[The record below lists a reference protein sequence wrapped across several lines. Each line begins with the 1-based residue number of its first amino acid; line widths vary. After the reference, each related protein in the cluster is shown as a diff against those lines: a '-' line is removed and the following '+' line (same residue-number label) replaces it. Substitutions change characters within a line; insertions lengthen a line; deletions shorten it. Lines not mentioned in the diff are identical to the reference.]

1 MELVGFANRTFCHN
15 DNSNDKTS
23 SGSSASSSKT
33 RRRHESRGS
42 PTPSFPASS
51 APIIDLAH
59 RDFIDGAP
67 PSSQRKA
74 SSSLSTALATKP
86 SETHRVELTADFR
99 RLNILLMRIDKNAS
113 SSRSATLGRGMTES
127 TFMSLDYPRQEAHK
141 VATLT
146 LAEAKITASY
156 GQESSNVEGSL
167 GGLNLCDLTPT
178 CGR

>member
-15 DNSNDKTS
+15 NKSDDKTA

-33 RRRHESRGS
+33 RRRHDSRG
-42 PTPSFPASS
+42 TPAPPFPASS
-51 APIIDLAH
+51 APITDTSR

-67 PSSQRKA
+67 SSQRAA
-74 SSSLSTALATKP
+74 SSSSSTSVAINP
-86 SETHRVELTADFR
+86 RETHRVELTADFR

-113 SSRSATLGRGMTES
+113 SRSATLGRGTTES

-156 GQESSNVEGSL
+156 GQESSSVEGSL
-167 GGLNLCDLTPT
+167 GGLNLCDLTPA